1 MLVLSIFGI
10 VAIKKNKN
18 RKKSIFRKKRGKKGE
33 KRKKIVK
40 SDQIEG
46 FERA

>member
-10 VAIKKNKN
+10 VAIKKIKTE
-18 RKKSIFRKKRGKKGE
+18 KKVFFRKKKGKKGE